1 MTYEKKMI
9 KELADKVLLDGLANS
24 EDGSWVVFL
33 DDIKEHLDS
42 TITVDSGILPQLAD
56 ELKEREEIDE
66 AVANEDCIQMHY
78 VLMLNPD
85 ATPVE
90 LLSVI
95 GYNPTMPEV
104 LQRYVP
110 SQEESEDESENPED
124 NDETEEEQEDEESE
138 MLIGQI

>member
-1 MTYEKKMI
+1 MTYEKKLI

-66 AVANEDCIQMHY
+66 AVASEDCIEMHY

-85 ATPVE
+85 ATPAE

-110 SQEESEDESENPED
+110 SQEESEEESESSDKSE
-124 NDETEEEQEDEESE
+124 ETEEEQEEEESE

>member
-1 MTYEKKMI
+1 MTYEKKLI
-9 KELADKVLLDGLANS
+9 KKLADKVLLDGLANS

-66 AVANEDCIQMHY
+66 AVASEDCIEMHY

-85 ATPVE
+85 ATPAE

-110 SQEESEDESENPED
+110 SNEDAEDESEIPD
-124 NDETEEEQEDEESE
+124 NNEEQEEEESE
-138 MLIGQI
+138 MLIGQSI